1 MKKMA
6 KFISIVLIMAI
17 SISVAACSKSDVSD
31 KVQNNKLQMIKDKGK
46 LVVGTSPAYPP
57 FEFVIGKGGKSEVVG
72 ADIDLSKKI
81 AEKLGVELEISTMD
95 FDTIIPSLNSGKIDI
110 AVTGMTP
117 TEERKKSVDFSD
129 IYFEGVNSVV
139 VNESFKGDIKNES
152 DLKNL
157 KIGVQKGSTQEIY
170 AKEILKAEKV
180 KSLNTVLDL
189 VMDMKNGNLDAVIM
203 SDIVAKINKK
213 QTSGIKI
220 IENIELKG
228 DQSSET
234 AAVALKKGDNEEL
247 LKEINSV
254 IKELK
259 DSGEYDKILNKN
271 IDTAS
276 KVH

>member
-6 KFISIVLIMAI
+6 KFISIVLMMAI
-17 SISVAACSKSDVSD
+17 AISVAACSKSDVND
-31 KVQNNKLQMIKDKGK
+31 KVENNKLQMIKDKGK

-129 IYFEGVNSVV
+129 VYFEGVNSIV

-203 SDIVAKINKK
+203 SDTVAKINKK

-220 IENIELKG
+220 IENVELKG
-228 DQSSET
+228 NQSSET

>member
-1 MKKMA
+1 
-6 KFISIVLIMAI
+6 MAI

-203 SDIVAKINKK
+203 SDTVAKINKK